1 MFLAVLV
8 LIPISI
14 HAPVRGATV
23 ARYILKKQ
31 VGISI
36 HAPVRGATA
45 ILTNFSYSFLYTSIT
60 SSISQ
65 VIFSQFFR
73 NTTFFSLLF
82 HPFSGAN
89 PPGISCLLP
98 IRTTF
103 KESKYHPV
111 LFPGP
116 LQYVPPL
123 FDIYFPGNKTS
134 NYLPLYQ

>member
-1 MFLAVLV
+1 M
-8 LIPISI
+8 
-14 HAPVRGATV
+14 RGATV
-23 ARYILKKQ
+23 YLDYKRLRI
-31 VGISI
+31 VISI

-60 SSISQ
+60 FSISQ
-65 VIFSQFFR
+65 AIFSQFFR
-73 NTTFFSLLF
+73 NATFFSLLF

-123 FDIYFPGNKTS
+123 SDIYFPSNKIS
-134 NYLPLYQ
+134 GYLPLHL